1 MLSVI
6 QKLFARLLIIVLGVV
21 SIFTGGNAD
30 NISLELKE
38 PVTPQTQVIRV
49 EVINYTGKKVI
60 TDEAFIIEKNE
71 DGAWTELAFA
81 EDYSVKE
88 IAIEISNLQAIT
100 FKIDLIKAFGKTLDE
115 GEYRLTKTVGSNV
128 SVTFTV
134 SD

>member
-1 MLSVI
+1 M
-6 QKLFARLLIIVLGVV
+6 
-21 SIFTGGNAD
+21 
-30 NISLELKE
+30 
-38 PVTPQTQVIRV
+38 
-49 EVINYTGKKVI
+49 
-60 TDEAFIIEKNE
+60 
-71 DGAWTELAFA
+71 WTELAFA

>member
-1 MLSVI
+1 MSSVI

-38 PVTPQTQVIRV
+38 PVTPQTQVIQV
-49 EVINYTGKKVI
+49 EVINYTGKKVT

-71 DGAWTELAFA
+71 DGVWAELAFA